1 MKNLTSWHEQRAL
14 LTGVFENVLG
24 RGLNGSADP
33 DDGSVSVAEG
43 AVDVIPGCAAAV
55 DQRAAADVEVGRR
68 VSRASAVWRRRLLRW
83 WSAAS
88 LQFQAVLRQKA
99 RYKLYFG

>member
-1 MKNLTSWHEQRAL
+1 MKIPTSEKRTAS

-24 RGLNGSADP
+24 RRLNGSADP

-43 AVDVIPGCAAAV
+43 AVYVIPGCAAV

-68 VSRASAVWRRRLLRW
+68 VSRASAVWRRRLLRL

-88 LQFQAVLRQKA
+88 LQFQAVLSTSETI
-99 RYKLYFG
+99 